1 MATGVAWWNCLL
13 YVLSFKKSHSVVFLL
28 YFLFLSVAAHSSR
41 APTSGSQTGDTLGK
55 ALASVSV
62 REFIK
67 WGKQIIF
74 LAGTKQTIQNRQNR
88 PTLPSLVANK
98 NTVVTFRLINTS
110 RKLPNYPSPKPA
122 FCPKW
127 QVSVNVGLGGG

>member
-1 MATGVAWWNCLL
+1 MATAVARRNCLL

-28 YFLFLSVAAHSSR
+28 YYLFLCVAAHSSR

-74 LAGTKQTIQNRQNR
+74 LAGTKQTIQNRQDR
-88 PTLPSLVANK
+88 PIVPALVANR
-98 NTVVTFRLINTS
+98 NSDHLPINQG
-110 RKLPNYPSPKPA
+110 
-122 FCPKW
+122 F
-127 QVSVNVGLGGG
+127 